1 MELRK
6 KAANMNAGGE
16 ERRLPKNRA
25 ALYVFLIWT
34 NIMDI
39 FAANL
44 LFLLFSI
51 PVVTAPAALCALS
64 RVMTVMIRNGACP
77 VWREFIREFKESFW
91 KGMALGAVWAA
102 WMAASYG
109 AGRLGAPFAAAML
122 PALLGTVSACYAFP
136 MAAGFVLRI
145 RDIIKNS
152 LLLLCGSPGNT
163 LVLML
168 LCLLL
173 YFIVAVLLPPS
184 LPLMLLAGASAWQLA
199 VCITVKPAFEK
210 YLMREKEKEQ
220 MTPDIRS

>member
-77 VWREFIREFKESFW
+77 VWREFIREFKTSFW
-91 KGMALGAVWAA
+91 KGMALSAVWAA

-109 AGRLGAPFAAAML
+109 AGKAWRTVCRRNASGTAGDGVRLLCVSDGGRLCTAHKGYHKEFAFALVRQPGKYTRADASMPVAVFYRSCASPAEPASHAA
-122 PALLGTVSACYAFP
+122 GRCVG
-136 MAAGFVLRI
+136 MAAGRLHNG
-145 RDIIKNS
+145 K
-152 LLLLCGSPGNT
+152 
-163 LVLML
+163 
-168 LCLLL
+168 
-173 YFIVAVLLPPS
+173 
-184 LPLMLLAGASAWQLA
+184 AGVWKISD
-199 VCITVKPAFEK
+199 E
-210 YLMREKEKEQ
+210 RERKRA
-220 MTPDIRS
+220 DDA